1 MNRNQ
6 STNPPSLYSDPVEFT
21 IPRANTSSILYQ
33 FVTSQSQ
40 IEQKQYIFCKNIIS
54 RPTPDPKDVSANQP
68 DCRDSILITHLH
80 PSRHVH
86 QKRHTSS
93 SKCRKA
99 VSLLGQMLKSL
110 CYNGARILWTEQERT
125 SGWWNEGPLLLYYL
139 LILNLMQRV
148 ALSVDWVL
156 QDSVVFFATVI
167 QSYGSIAYKQC
178 TYLTPTPF

>member
-1 MNRNQ
+1 MKRNQ
-6 STNPPSLYSDPVEFT
+6 STNLPPLYSDPAEFT
-21 IPRANTSSILYQ
+21 ISRANTSSILYQ

-40 IEQKQYIFCKNIIS
+40 TEQKQYIFCKNSIS
-54 RPTPDPKDVSANQP
+54 RPTLDPKDVQP
-68 DCRDSILITHLH
+68 GCRDSILITHLH

-148 ALSVDWVL
+148 ALSVDWVM
-156 QDSVVFFATVI
+156 QDSVVFLATVI

-178 TYLTPTPF
+178 AYLTRTPF

>member
-1 MNRNQ
+1 MKRNQ
-6 STNPPSLYSDPVEFT
+6 STNLPSLYSDPVEFT
-21 IPRANTSSILYQ
+21 ILRANTSSILYQ

-54 RPTPDPKDVSANQP
+54 RPTLDPKDVSANQP
-68 DCRDSILITHLH
+68 DCRDSIIITHL
-80 PSRHVH
+80 H

-125 SGWWNEGPLLLYYL
+125 SGWWNGGPF
-139 LILNLMQRV
+139 V
-148 ALSVDWVL
+148 ALLSFD
-156 QDSVVFFATVI
+156 FEF
-167 QSYGSIAYKQC
+167 
-178 TYLTPTPF
+178 